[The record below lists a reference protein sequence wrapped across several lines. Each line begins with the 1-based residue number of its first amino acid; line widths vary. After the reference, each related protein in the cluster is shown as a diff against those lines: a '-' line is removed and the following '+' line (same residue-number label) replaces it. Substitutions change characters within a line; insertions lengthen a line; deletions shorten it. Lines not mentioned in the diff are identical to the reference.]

1 MEQNAVDASGSADKR
16 KRAVSSGA
24 ATDAQ
29 AKRSRVSRACDQ
41 CRASR
46 EKCVGGT
53 GGSSCQ
59 TCEAQNRQC
68 TYDEPP
74 KKRGIQPNYIRT
86 LELALAW
93 VIQYAPA
100 AQVALSQAL
109 PLVDSTAHKLISG
122 KDASGA
128 ESLHQ
133 SWRDGL
139 LCKQI
144 DQLLSGSVVE
154 NALEAHVPPITS
166 RKPSHF
172 GVVAIL
178 DSPEVSYPREVDGST
193 SSNDRR
199 YHNDA
204 TDRTEPAISRH
215 AALPADFHDRDALLR
230 VQSPRPS
237 VEINPPIQLKLP
249 LNSWNLL
256 DYFFAFT
263 QSWLPI
269 TEKHSVLRTTY
280 SYPGEGL
287 SLDKAT
293 GGAHAELWSMLAL
306 AAYQVS
312 RIAPLDEDYRHLSET
327 ARQLIP
333 RSASASV
340 NGAVVASK
348 DAVGQGVTSGG
359 VKGTGI
365 SHDAFESGHVRAL
378 LILALLDATQE
389 SWSSAWLNVGIA
401 TRLLLLD
408 DTDTKSA
415 RRLDS
420 RTLLFAAFVI
430 DSTISSQLGLRPH
443 IRSSDLHEI
452 DALAE
457 DGMEEWAPWADP
469 IAPDT
474 ASKAPSK
481 AWSTLNAITNEL
493 RSAENSESPTS
504 ATFLHRPLTV
514 RALLVN
520 ACNKEGRVQP
530 AKLVATL
537 QAAQMSSS
545 AFPILAPTGGTSIE
559 PQDVNNPHVS
569 HQNVSL
575 STAPTK
581 DLHSNGF
588 MTIPSGPGD
597 FAYMD
602 NTQNNSMSAPS
613 DTSLWPMYDLNDIA
627 SGHDIFEELAMLDPV
642 EPLTQ
647 QPQFMQNLGFNNPD
661 LDLAEFFGA
670 DYQATNSLLTYIQ
683 PTHSNK
689 PGGEFG

>member
-1 MEQNAVDASGSADKR
+1 MDLDSAGAAALLDKR

-24 ATDAQ
+24 ATEAQ

-46 EKCVGGT
+46 EKCVGGIA
-53 GGSSCQ
+53 GSSCQ

-93 VIQYAPA
+93 VVQYAPE
-100 AQVALSQAL
+100 AQAALSQAL
-109 PLVDSTAHKLISG
+109 PLADSTAHKLISG

-144 DQLLSGSVVE
+144 DQLLSGSIVE
-154 NALEAHVPPITS
+154 NGMEAVVPPIIS
-166 RKPSHF
+166 RKPPHF
-172 GVVAIL
+172 GVEAIST
-178 DSPEVSYPREVDGST
+178 SPGISYPREVE
-193 SSNDRR
+193 SSASSKARR
-199 YHNDA
+199 HHNDV
-204 TDRTEPAISRH
+204 TGRTEPVIPRD
-215 AALPADFHDRDALLR
+215 AALPTESRSRDGLLGG
-230 VQSPRPS
+230 QSARPS
-237 VEINPPIQLKLP
+237 AENKPPVQLKLP

-287 SLDKAT
+287 SLEKAT

-312 RIAPLDEDYRHLSET
+312 RIAPLDEDYSYLSQT

-333 RSASASV
+333 QIAGASV
-340 NGAVVASK
+340 NGAIIASK
-348 DAVGQGVTSGG
+348 DTVGEGVTSRGI
-359 VKGTGI
+359 KGTGI

-430 DSTISSQLGLRPH
+430 DSTISSQLRLRPH
-443 IRSSDLHEI
+443 IRGSDLHEI

-481 AWSTLNAITNEL
+481 AWSTFNAITNEL
-493 RSAENSESPTS
+493 RTVENSNSPAS
-504 ATFLHRPLTV
+504 AASLHRPLTV

-530 AKLVATL
+530 AKLVVTL
-537 QAAQMSSS
+537 QAEQMSSP
-545 AFPILAPTGGTSIE
+545 AFSIPPPIGGTSIE
-559 PQDVNNPHVS
+559 LQDDDNAQVS
-569 HQNVSL
+569 HQNIDL
-575 STAPTK
+575 SMAPTK

-597 FAYMD
+597 FSYMD
-602 NTQNNSMSAPS
+602 NTQNNSMPAPG

-683 PTHSNK
+683 PSHSTK

>member
-1 MEQNAVDASGSADKR
+1 MEQDRAGAAALEKR

-24 ATDAQ
+24 ATEAQ
-29 AKRSRVSRACDQ
+29 SKRSRVSRACDQ

-46 EKCVGGT
+46 EKCVGGVA
-53 GGSSCQ
+53 GSSCQ

-93 VIQYAPA
+93 VIQYAPE
-100 AQVALSQAL
+100 AQTALSQAL
-109 PLVDSTAHKLISG
+109 PLVHSTAHKLISG
-122 KDASGA
+122 EDASGA

-144 DQLLSGSVVE
+144 DQLLSGSIIE
-154 NALEAHVPPITS
+154 NGIEAHVPPVIS
-166 RKPSHF
+166 RNPPHF
-172 GVVAIL
+172 GLVAIST
-178 DSPEVSYPREVDGST
+178 SPTIPHPREVE
-193 SSNDRR
+193 SSADSSARRHHHHASDR
-199 YHNDA
+199 A
-204 TDRTEPAISRH
+204 EPPVSRH
-215 AALPADFHDRDALLR
+215 AAPSVDSHDRDSLIGD
-230 VQSPRPS
+230 QSSRPS
-237 VEINPPIQLKLP
+237 VETKTPVQLKLP

-312 RIAPLDEDYRHLSET
+312 CIAPLDEDYRHLSQT
-327 ARQLIP
+327 ARHLIP
-333 RSASASV
+333 RIAGASV
-340 NGAVVASK
+340 NGATIAGK
-348 DAVGQGVTSGG
+348 DAVGEVDTSGG
-359 VKGTGI
+359 FKGTGI
-365 SHDAFESGHVRAL
+365 SHDTFESGHVRAL

-401 TRLLLLD
+401 TRLILLD
-408 DTDTKSA
+408 GTDTKSA

-430 DSTISSQLGLRPH
+430 DSTISNQLGLRPH

-469 IAPDT
+469 IMPDN

-481 AWSTLNAITNEL
+481 AWSTLNAITSEL
-493 RSAENSESPTS
+493 RSTENTDISVS
-504 ATFLHRPLTV
+504 ATSSHRPTTV

-520 ACNKEGRVQP
+520 ACNKERRVQP
-530 AKLVATL
+530 AKLVASL
-537 QAAQMSSS
+537 QAEQTSSL
-545 AFPILAPTGGTSIE
+545 AFSVPAPTGDTSTVLKDI
-559 PQDVNNPHVS
+559 DNAHVS
-569 HQNVSL
+569 HQDVNL
-575 STAPTK
+575 STAPNK
-581 DLHSNGF
+581 DLHSNDF
-588 MTIPSGPGD
+588 MTIPNGPGD
-597 FAYMD
+597 FSYLD
-602 NTQNNSMSAPS
+602 TTHNNSVSAPG

-670 DYQATNSLLTYIQ
+670 DYQATNSLLTYMQ
-683 PTHSNK
+683 PSHPVK
-689 PGGEFG
+689 PSGEFG

>member
-1 MEQNAVDASGSADKR
+1 MERDPNDLAGSDKR

-41 CRASR
+41 CRSSR

-53 GGSSCQ
+53 SSSSCQ
-59 TCEAQNRQC
+59 TCEAQSRQC

-93 VIQYAPA
+93 VIQYAPE
-100 AQVALSQAL
+100 AQTALSQAL
-109 PLVDSTAHKLISG
+109 PVFDSTAHKLISG
-122 KDASGA
+122 KDASGV
-128 ESLHQ
+128 ELLHQ

-139 LCKQI
+139 LCRQI
-144 DQLLSGSVVE
+144 DQLLSGSIIE
-154 NALEAHVPPITS
+154 NGIDAHVTPGIS
-166 RKPSHF
+166 RKPPHF
-172 GVVAIL
+172 GAVAISV
-178 DSPEVSYPREVDGST
+178 SPEVSQPPHGASSADRSVGRQNLVNPDNTELAT
-193 SSNDRR
+193 SG
-199 YHNDA
+199 
-204 TDRTEPAISRH
+204 H
-215 AALPADFHDRDALLR
+215 AALSANSLDRPGLIEHQSSLLAEDAKPPVMLR
-230 VQSPRPS
+230 
-237 VEINPPIQLKLP
+237 LP

-312 RIAPLDEDYRHLSET
+312 RIAPLDEDYRQLSQT

-333 RSASASV
+333 RIAGASV
-340 NGAVVASK
+340 NGAIDASK
-348 DAVGQGVTSGG
+348 DTVGEGVTNAQI
-359 VKGTGI
+359 KGTGI
-365 SHDAFESGHVRAL
+365 GHDAFESGHVRAL

-389 SWSSAWLNVGIA
+389 SWPSAWLNVGVA

-430 DSTISSQLGLRPH
+430 DNTISSQLGLRPH

-481 AWSTLNAITNEL
+481 AWSTFNAVMNEV
-493 RSAENSESPTS
+493 RSVEDSDSPATATS
-504 ATFLHRPLTV
+504 SHWPLTV
-514 RALLVN
+514 RTLLAN
-520 ACNKEGRVQP
+520 SCNKEGRVQP
-530 AKLVATL
+530 AKVVATL
-537 QAAQMSSS
+537 QAEQMSSP
-545 AFPILAPTGGTSIE
+545 AFSIPAPTGGSSVDL
-559 PQDVNNPHVS
+559 QDVNNAHAS
-569 HQNVSL
+569 RQNIDPSI
-575 STAPTK
+575 APTK

-597 FAYMD
+597 FSYLD
-602 NTQNNSMSAPS
+602 NNQNNSMSAPS

-683 PTHSNK
+683 PSHSLK

>member
-1 MEQNAVDASGSADKR
+1 MERDPNDSAGSDKR

-41 CRASR
+41 CRSSR

-53 GGSSCQ
+53 GSSSCQ
-59 TCEAQNRQC
+59 TCEAQNRHC

-93 VIQYAPA
+93 VVQYAPE
-100 AQVALSQAL
+100 AQTALSQAL
-109 PLVDSTAHKLISG
+109 PLVDSTAYKLISG

-128 ESLHQ
+128 ELLHQ

-144 DQLLSGSVVE
+144 DQLLSGSIVE
-154 NALEAHVPPITS
+154 NGMEAHVPRTIN
-166 RKPSHF
+166 RKLPHF
-172 GVVAIL
+172 GSVAI
-178 DSPEVSYPREVDGST
+178 ST
-193 SSNDRR
+193 SPDILHPRDVESSANSNAKRHHD
-199 YHNDA
+199 DVPDG
-204 TDRTEPAISRH
+204 TGPAVSEH
-215 AALPADFHDRDALLR
+215 AAPSADSYDRDGHFGD
-230 VQSPRPS
+230 QSQRPS
-237 VEINPPIQLKLP
+237 VKSQPPMQLKLP

-312 RIAPLDEDYRHLSET
+312 CIAPLDEDYRYLSQT

-333 RSASASV
+333 RIAGASV
-340 NGAVVASK
+340 NGVIVDGK
-348 DAVGQGVTSGG
+348 DAVGKVVTSGG
-359 VKGTGI
+359 TKGTGF

-389 SWSSAWLNVGIA
+389 SWPSAWLNVGIA

-430 DSTISSQLGLRPH
+430 DSTISSRLGLRSH
-443 IRSSDLHEI
+443 IRGSDLHEI

-469 IAPDT
+469 ITPDT

-481 AWSTLNAITNEL
+481 AWSTFNAITNEL
-493 RSAENSESPTS
+493 RSVNDSDGLASTTS
-504 ATFLHRPLTV
+504 FPRPLTV

-520 ACNKEGRVQP
+520 ACTKEARVQP

-537 QAAQMSSS
+537 QAEQTSSP
-545 AFPILAPTGGTSIE
+545 AFPIPAPTGGNSIDLQE
-559 PQDVNNPHVS
+559 VDNAHVS
-569 HQNVSL
+569 HQEIDL

-597 FAYMD
+597 FSYMD
-602 NTQNNSMSAPS
+602 NTQNNSLPAPS

-627 SGHDIFEELAMLDPV
+627 SDHDIFEELAMLDPV

-670 DYQATNSLLTYIQ
+670 DYQATSSLLTYIQ
-683 PTHSNK
+683 PTHSTK

>member
-1 MEQNAVDASGSADKR
+1 MEQNAVDASGPADKR
-16 KRAVSSGA
+16 KRAVSSVQGFE
-24 ATDAQ
+24 
-29 AKRSRVSRACDQ
+29 
-41 CRASR
+41 R
-46 EKCVGGT
+46 E
-53 GGSSCQ
+53 
-59 TCEAQNRQC
+59 NRQC

-93 VIQYAPA
+93 VVQYAPA

-128 ESLHQ
+128 ESLQQ

-178 DSPEVSYPREVDGST
+178 DSPEVSYPREVDSST

-199 YHNDA
+199 HHNDA

-215 AALPADFHDRDALLR
+215 AALPSDFHDRDALLR

-249 LNSWNLL
+249 LDSWNLL

-312 RIAPLDEDYRHLSET
+312 RIAPLHEDYRHLSRT

-333 RSASASV
+333 RIAGASI
-340 NGAVVASK
+340 NGAIVASENT
-348 DAVGQGVTSGG
+348 VGEGVTSGG
-359 VKGTGI
+359 VKGTGVG
-365 SHDAFESGHVRAL
+365 HGAFESGHVRAL

-389 SWSSAWLNVGIA
+389 LWSPAWLNVGIA

-408 DTDTKSA
+408 DTDAKSA

-430 DSTISSQLGLRPH
+430 DSTVSSQLGLRPH
-443 IRSSDLHEI
+443 IRSSDLQEI

-481 AWSTLNAITNEL
+481 AWSTFNAITNEL
-493 RSAENSESPTS
+493 RNAENSDSLAC
-504 ATFLHRPLTV
+504 ATFLQRPLTV

-530 AKLVATL
+530 AKLVANL
-537 QAAQMSSS
+537 QAEQMSSP
-545 AFPILAPTGGTSIE
+545 AFSIPAPTGGTVGL
-559 PQDVNNPHVS
+559 QDVDNAHVS
-569 HQNVSL
+569 HQEIDL
-575 STAPTK
+575 STAPSK
-581 DLHSNGF
+581 DLRSDGF

-597 FAYMD
+597 FSYMD
-602 NTQNNSMSAPS
+602 NTQDNSMSAPG
-613 DTSLWPMYDLNDIA
+613 DASLWPMYDLNDIA

-670 DYQATNSLLTYIQ
+670 DYQATHSLLTYIQ
-683 PTHSNK
+683 PSHSVK